1 MSETVINEQISDS
14 EFSDE
19 ELATRKILIHRLAQF
34 YTDHASV
41 LQVLNSYY
49 EVQLIVMEDLS
60 TEELQQEYDYL
71 TSEEDEEEYDEEE
84 TPVTIH

>member
-71 TSEEDEEEYDEEE
+71 TSEDEEEYDEEE